1 MAVDIQPRER
11 RLGLALLPLGLVFLT
26 VGISTAVVGP
36 FLSLFLSTAVHAGP
50 VKVTVFLIGAPLAG
64 VVAST
69 LLGRLSD
76 RRPIRRKLIIGAAVC
91 GLIGTLVTAFVRDYW
106 VLLGLTVT
114 ATALAGSLFPQTFA
128 YARQVLLRDSPG
140 RAAMGI
146 STLRT
151 VFSLAWVA
159 GPPLAAVLL
168 DLGSFRYVYGM
179 AAAMY
184 ALAAL
189 IAIFWLDEVDAPAP
203 ANPDEPAGPVEN
215 QARVLLTVV
224 AFTLLMVPLTLAVQT
239 LPLFISVDLGRDVSD
254 AGLILGLCAA
264 LEIPLMLGLGALTTR
279 VPLRPLVLIG
289 AVCGVAYYGLAAVT
303 TNVGLLFAGQ
313 LLNALFIAAVSG
325 LGISYVQEMLPGQP
339 GRASTLFSNTFPIG
353 AVVAAPLFGL
363 SQHFGYRLAY
373 VMATGLCLGG
383 LLVLLLVRNT
393 APARLRPVHNN
404 GQKTHDGPS
413 PHQTAPGQRPT

>member
-1 MAVDIQPRER
+1 MGLETQPRER
-11 RLGLALLPLGLVFLT
+11 RVGLALLPLGLVFLT

-50 VKVTVFLIGAPLAG
+50 LKVTVFLVGAPLSG
-64 VVAST
+64 VLMAT

-76 RRPIRRKLIIGAAVC
+76 RRPIRRKLLIGAALA
-91 GLIGTLVTAFVRDYW
+91 GLIGTAVTAFVRDYW
-106 VLLGLTVT
+106 ILLGLTVT

-128 YARQVLLRDSPG
+128 YARQVLQRDSPG

-159 GPPLAAVLL
+159 GPPLAAFLL
-168 DLGSFRYVYGM
+168 DVGGFRYVYGM

-189 IAIFWLDEVDAPAP
+189 VAIFLLDEVDAPAP
-203 ANPDEPAGPVEN
+203 VSVDEPAAPVGD
-215 QARVLLTVV
+215 RVRLLFTIV
-224 AFTLLMVPLTLAVQT
+224 AFTFLMVPLTLSVQT
-239 LPLFISVDLGRDVSD
+239 LPLFISVDLGRPVTD

-279 VPLRPLVLIG
+279 LPLHPLLLGG
-289 AVCGVAYYGLAAVT
+289 ALCGVAYFGLAAVT
-303 TNVGLLFAGQ
+303 TSVWVLFAGQ
-313 LLNALFIAAVSG
+313 LFNALFIAAVSG
-325 LGISYVQEMLPGQP
+325 LGISYVQDMLPGQP

-353 AVVAAPLFGL
+353 AVVAGPLFGL
-363 SQHFGYRLAY
+363 AQHFGYRLSY
-373 VMATGLCLGG
+373 VMATGLCVAG
-383 LLVLLLVRNT
+383 LLLLVTARNT
-393 APARLRPVHNN
+393 DRTRYRGSDASTGRTDTVARDRRPA
-404 GQKTHDGPS
+404 
-413 PHQTAPGQRPT
+413 

>member
-1 MAVDIQPRER
+1 MAVDSKPRQR
-11 RLGLALLPLGLVFLT
+11 RIGLALLPLGLIFLT

-50 VKVTVFLIGAPLAG
+50 VKVTVFLIGAPLSG
-64 VVAST
+64 VLAAT

-76 RRPIRRKLIIGAAVC
+76 RRPIRRRLLIGAALA
-91 GLIGTLVTAFVRDYW
+91 GLVGTLATAFVREYW
-106 VLLGLTVT
+106 VLLALSVT

-128 YARQVLLRDSPG
+128 YARQVLQRDNPA

-151 VFSLAWVA
+151 VFSLAWVG

-168 DLGSFRYVYGM
+168 DVGGFRYVYGM

-189 IAIFWLDEVDAPAP
+189 VAIFWLDEVDAPAP
-203 ANPDEPAGPVEN
+203 RNPDEPAAPAA
-215 QARVLLTVV
+215 ARLRLTLTIV
-224 AFTLLMVPLTLAVQT
+224 AFTLLMCPLTLAVQA
-239 LPLFISVDLGRDVSD
+239 LPLFISVDLGHDVSD

-279 VPLRPLVLIG
+279 VALRPLVLGG
-289 AVCGVAYYGLAAVT
+289 AVCGVLYYGLAAAST
-303 TNVGLLFAGQ
+303 TLWVLFVAQ
-313 LLNALFIAAVSG
+313 LFNAIFIAAVSG
-325 LGISYVQEMLPGQP
+325 LGMSYVQEMLPDQP

-353 AVVAAPLFGL
+353 AVLAGPLFGL
-363 SQHFGYRLAY
+363 SAHFGYRLAY
-373 VMATGLCLGG
+373 VLATGLSLAG
-383 LLVLLLVRNT
+383 LLLLVTLRNT
-393 APARLRPVHNN
+393 DRTGYRGADARTGGTDAIAGNRRPA
-404 GQKTHDGPS
+404 
-413 PHQTAPGQRPT
+413 